1 VKLLNIDANAK
12 TVKGQARGYM
22 TAVLYLAPWK
32 SAGVNVCPTAEIA
45 GCHATCLNTAGRGG
59 IAAKRATFSPYG
71 VTLPDNAIQRARIAR
86 TRLWAENRYEFMVQ
100 LVKEIAAFVKRA
112 ERKGLT
118 PCVRL
123 NGTSDILWERQG
135 LTGKEPGSWPLPA
148 YTIFDRFPRV
158 QFYDYTKLP
167 GRLLQANFPA
177 NYHLSLSWSGRNHTY
192 QGHVERIARASG
204 APLVVVTLRGF
215 ACDHDLLP
223 QVGAH
228 HIVNGDLNDL
238 RFLDPPHSLVVLRA
252 KGAAKREF
260 NGFVLQE

>member
-1 VKLLNIDANAK
+1 MKLLNIDANAK

-22 TAVLYLAPWK
+22 TAVMYLAPWK
-32 SAGVNVCPTAEIA
+32 SAGVNLCPTAELA
-45 GCHATCLNTAGRGG
+45 GCNVSCLNTAGRGG
-59 IAAKRATFSPYG
+59 IASATYAPYG
-71 VTLPDNAIQRARIAR
+71 VELPANAIQRARVAR
-86 TRLWAENRYEFMVQ
+86 TRLYVDHRHEFMAQ
-100 LVKEIAAFVKRA
+100 LVAEIAAFVKRA
-112 ERKGLT
+112 ARAGLT

-123 NGTSDILWERQG
+123 NGTSDIVWERVS
-135 LTGKEPGSWPLPA
+135 TGRQSHW
-148 YTIFDRFPRV
+148 TVFDHFPSV

-167 GRLLQANFPA
+167 TRLGHPDHKRTLPS
-177 NYHLSLSWSGRNHTY
+177 NYHLSISWSGADAHYQALAERWARNT
-192 QGHVERIARASG
+192 G